1 MSKYGFSFS
10 LSRLL
15 GIAQAKQKFARTTGV
30 PTTKGGMQRKIGA
43 SILKL
48 FFKQK
53 LIVEQPKRKND
64 SCLFSLIMMG
74 IIVFIIIVSGGKLES
89 GSSNTYVKPHVT
101 RTGKFVKGHVR
112 KSVSSSPNAVKKQY
126 YSKGYYQRHKSRY
139 TKSKKE

>member
-1 MSKYGFSFS
+1 M
-10 LSRLL
+10 
-15 GIAQAKQKFARTTGV
+15 
-30 PTTKGGMQRKIGA
+30 
-43 SILKL
+43 
-48 FFKQK
+48 
-53 LIVEQPKRKND
+53 EQPKRKND

-74 IIVFIIIVSGGKLES
+74 IIIFVITISGGKIES

-112 KSVSSSPNAVKKQY
+112 KSISTSPNAVKRQN